1 MISRETVTIDG
12 REFTHTYSDTY
23 LIRKVGTDEI
33 YTDAMDVLDYQYEET
48 DIQIE
53 TAPVDDV
60 EMLRS
65 QLAAKDAELS
75 QLKAKMVRG

>member
-1 MISRETVTIDG
+1 MISTETVNIDG
-12 REFTHTYSDTY
+12 REFTHTYSDTFK
-23 LIRKVGTDEI
+23 IRKVGTDEI
-33 YTDAMDVLDYQYEET
+33 YTDAIDVLDYTYEET
-48 DIQIE
+48 DIPIE
-53 TAPVDDV
+53 AAPVDDV

>member
-12 REFTHTYSDTY
+12 KELTRTYSDTFK
-23 LIRKVGTDEI
+23 IRKIGTDEI
-33 YTDAMDVLDYQYEET
+33 YDDAIDVLDYTYEET
-48 DIQIE
+48 DIPIE
-53 TAPVDDV
+53 AAPVDDV

>member
-1 MISRETVTIDG
+1 MIITKTVTIDG
-12 REFTHTYSDTY
+12 RVFTHTYSDTY
-23 LIRKVGTDEI
+23 KIRKIGTDEI

-48 DIQIE
+48 DIPIE
-53 TAPVDDV
+53 AAPVDDV

>member
-1 MISRETVTIDG
+1 MISTETVTIDG
-12 REFTHTYSDTY
+12 RVFTHTYSDTY
-23 LIRKVGTDEI
+23 KIRKIGTDEI

-48 DIQIE
+48 DMPLE
-53 TAPVDDV
+53 AAPVDDV